1 VEFLTVERLETADS
15 NNAKAIPTMLLQMLT
30 LKRGC
35 LIAILLFVL
44 WILILGV
51 WMLVGPTMTSAHRL
65 TVYTGSNFANNV
77 HITAYASDHSSKD
90 STFGWKLSHD
100 PHVVPSLLR
109 LFIKVT
115 IRIVN
120 LQSAS
125 RKIRLDLG
133 NFLQAISRCM
143 EPVIKSTSVC
153 IGWFT
158 SQEPILT

>member
-1 VEFLTVERLETADS
+1 
-15 NNAKAIPTMLLQMLT
+15 MLLQMLT

-109 LFIKVT
+109 LFNKGDDTDRKLAVGIAQDT
-115 IRIVN
+115 LRFGQ
-120 LQSAS
+120 LSAS
-125 RKIRLDLG
+125 DFTVYGAGYKEH
-133 NFLQAISRCM
+133 ISLYWLVHFARTNSYM
-143 EPVIKSTSVC
+143 IA
-153 IGWFT
+153 F
-158 SQEPILT
+158 